1 MNKRNSV
8 SKRVI
13 AFMLVMMMVVGSM
26 PGLFTTGEG
35 RAYAAG
41 GFSGSGQGTEV
52 NPYIVTTPE
61 HLYEIRYELS
71 SYFKLGNDIDLTTY
85 LAVGGG
91 GYNGGAYWSPIGNFD
106 GTLDGDGYVIKGLKI
121 DRVLTN
127 NVGLFG
133 VAGSTATLKNIGLE
147 NVDIVGQ
154 GHVGGL
160 VGQSEATIS
169 NSFVTGKILTDVTNY
184 VSNRIG
190 GLVGYHKN
198 GAITNSYSLVD
209 VSGYM
214 GTGGLVGHQDAGTV
228 SYSYAAGVV
237 DTPHDHYF
245 EGGLIGVQNSNTAP
259 TSSYYDTLTT
269 TQDDDTGKGTPK
281 TTTEMQQQGTF
292 TDWNFDDDWY
302 IPLNQYP
309 ILRKFV
315 TQTPIATPD
324 PAGGPVN
331 WKSVVTLTS
340 GTVTASVYY
349 TTNGDDPTTSSTL
362 YVSPVEVNDDVT
374 IKAIAVYKGRMDS
387 AIMSKSYSITRAD
400 APTTGFLAKG
410 TKGGTT
416 SISGVTAAMEYK
428 VNNGEYQEISG
439 TSVDNIAVNV
449 GDTIFVR
456 IIETEITPSSFEQV
470 LTVSLSHIN
479 EASAVATLTST
490 LGTVSTGGTPDETIT
505 DIPYGTSLSELM
517 DEITLAAAATV
528 EVFEEDGTTIATQ
541 LATGTKIV
549 VTAEDGTTKVT
560 YTVTVVANTVATLT
574 STLGTVSTG
583 GTPNE
588 TIKDIPY
595 GTTLSELM
603 DKITLAMGAT
613 VEVYDADG
621 TTTATQLAT
630 GTKIVVTAQDGTTKV
645 TYTVT
650 VNASSSGGSGGGGG
664 GPSQSTHITSTDG
677 KLTIPVGHT
686 GQVSL
691 GDAVT
696 IDIPTG
702 VTIKELKLTIEKLLE
717 TRNLVSNKEI
727 LASPIFEI
735 LKNFPENFSKPVT
748 LTFVFDPKSVKSN
761 QGVAVFYYDE
771 VKKAWVKVDGGK
783 VNGNLIAVE
792 VNHFTKYAVL
802 VIDQK
807 TGLPVTDELATD
819 EPTIPTSEI
828 KFSDIAG
835 HWAEASI
842 NRAVNGGIVKGYTD
856 GTFKPNATV
865 TRAEFSVMLMNALKP
880 QEAGAELTFT
890 DSAKIGAWA
899 QKAVAQAVQAGIISG
914 YTDGTFRPNTFVT
927 RNEMAVMIA
936 NALKL
941 SIEGNATTSF
951 ADDQAIPVW
960 AKGSV
965 EALKKLG
972 VVKGTSTNQFN
983 PNTQATRAEVVIIL
997 LNMLDQSK

>member
-13 AFMLVMMMVVGSM
+13 VFMLIMMMVVGSM
-26 PGLFTTGEG
+26 PGLFSTGAG

-41 GFSGSGQGTEV
+41 GFSGIGHGTEES
-52 NPYIVTTPE
+52 PYIVTTPE
-61 HLYEIRYELS
+61 HLYEIRYELN

-85 LAVGGG
+85 FAVGGG

-121 DRVLTN
+121 DRVITN

-154 GHVGGL
+154 GNVGGL

-169 NSFVTGKILTDVTNY
+169 NSFVTGKILTDVTNW
-184 VSNRIG
+184 VSDRIG
-190 GLVGYHKN
+190 GLVGYQKN

-387 AIMSKSYSITRAD
+387 AIMSKSYSITRDA

-479 EASAVATLTST
+479 EASAVATLISTLGTVSTDGTPEETIKDIPYGTSLSVLMDEITLAMGATAEVFEEDGTTIATQLATGTKIVVTAEDGITKVTYTVTTKTASAVATLTST

-560 YTVTVVANTVATLT
+560 YTVTVNNP
-574 STLGTVSTG
+574 
-583 GTPNE
+583 PN
-588 TIKDIPY
+588 
-595 GTTLSELM
+595 
-603 DKITLAMGAT
+603 
-613 VEVYDADG
+613 
-621 TTTATQLAT
+621 
-630 GTKIVVTAQDGTTKV
+630 
-645 TYTVT
+645 
-650 VNASSSGGSGGGGG
+650 SGGGGG
-664 GPSQSTHITSTDG
+664 GPTQPTHITSTDG
-677 KLTIPVGHT
+677 KLTIPVGFT

-696 IDIPTG
+696 VDIPTG

-783 VNGNLIAVE
+783 VNGNFIAVE

-807 TGLPVTDELATD
+807 TGLPVTDV
-819 EPTIPTSEI
+819 PTNPTSEI

-842 NRAVNGGIVKGYTD
+842 IRAVNGGIVKGYTD

-890 DSAKIGAWA
+890 DSSKIGAWA

-927 RNEMAVMIA
+927 RTEMAVMIA
-936 NALKL
+936 NALEL

-972 VVKGTSTNQFN
+972 IVKGTTNNQFN
-983 PNTQATRAEVVIIL
+983 PNTQATRAEVVISL